1 MTISAKKWRKAT
13 IYYSIKV
20 TVNSSGVWNVSDC
33 YPMSNKCLKKP
44 DRNTKAKTRS
54 TINITVPQAIHHPYQ
69 FLFFVLQCPD
79 NQSQWL
85 AEKKRPHPRPDLRK
99 HWGQRSLR
107 WSGRHQQEL
116 VLRGGS
122 HETKNAQHV
131 HQGSQVRSC
140 CLESTWRSTN
150 VVLMLGP
157 RLTFKQHWFD
167 QGNCCCL
174 ESMRR
179 WINVVLMQGQRRRR
193 WSNIDPYTTISQ
205 L

>member
-1 MTISAKKWRKAT
+1 
-13 IYYSIKV
+13 
-20 TVNSSGVWNVSDC
+20 
-33 YPMSNKCLKKP
+33 MSNKCLKKP
-44 DRNTKAKTRS
+44 DKNTKAKTRS
-54 TINITVPQAIHHPYQ
+54 TINITVPQVILIS
-69 FLFFVLQCPD
+69 FCFFVLQCPD

-140 CLESTWRSTN
+140 CLESKRRSTN
-150 VVLMLGP
+150 VVLMLG
-157 RLTFKQHWFD
+157 
-167 QGNCCCL
+167 
-174 ESMRR
+174 
-179 WINVVLMQGQRRRR
+179 RRRR
-193 WSNIDPYTTISQ
+193 RRSDIKTTLVWPRKLLLSRKHET
-205 L
+205 LDHCCFNAGPDDGSTLTLTPLYHDYSSF